1 MRDPSGERAIGE
13 PRKSLAWNPGSKVR
27 EKRTTGVVR
36 GLGAGRNHPQAAA
49 PVTRTASAQGTT
61 ARPGAR
67 GRCSPVV
74 ETSSVAV
81 AGGCVSAPANCAAQ
95 PNRAPGTFAS
105 AFLTAASSGGG
116 TPSRGAPG
124 GGGGSARALPI
135 TDWRG

>member
-74 ETSSVAV
+74 GTAIV
-81 AGGCVSAPANCAAQ
+81 AGAG
-95 PNRAPGTFAS
+95 RWHRY
-105 AFLTAASSGGG
+105 SSDWADVQHLS
-116 TPSRGAPG
+116 PH
-124 GGGGSARALPI
+124 PI
-135 TDWRG
+135 V

>member
-81 AGGCVSAPANCAAQ
+81 AGGGG
-95 PNRAPGTFAS
+95 RAPGDGA
-105 AFLTAASSGGG
+105 ARPERAAGPLAGAASD
-116 TPSRGAPG
+116 GACG
-124 GGGGSARALPI
+124 RA
-135 TDWRG
+135 